1 MNRKEVSE
9 IKKNISVNNDL
20 FVVNNV
26 VVAFVD
32 AEKQIKCKTN
42 RSFTEIPDEELEC
55 ILDTVTAGLSG
66 TLGKGLVE
74 YEFPKEAYE
83 DGKQHEIIYN
93 AYKSKLK
100 DEEAVDKLL
109 EHIVSNLTYSSTYA
123 IYITHSSYTV
133 FKKTKADEEDP
144 YNNFDFSF
152 MNVCLC
158 PVEIR
163 IDGLIYDEEEN
174 AIVKKHDF
182 DRIVSPKPQDAFMY
196 PTFTGRGPDV
206 NHVLCY
212 TKNVKKPNISVVE
225 EILGCQFTSTAV
237 DQKIAFHDIIEAVAG
252 ENLDYQF
259 LSNVNEKIRD
269 IVDSTKNDFDIPT
282 LNEDDVCNIL
292 IDSGVEEEKE
302 ESIRSAYKTVVGEEN
317 LPAVNL
323 LENKMQLAADG
334 ITINVG
340 KNAISKVRTRN
351 EDGRRYLLIDLDDP
365 TIKINGIDSKV

>member
-1 MNRKEVSE
+1 
-9 IKKNISVNNDL
+9 
-20 FVVNNV
+20 
-26 VVAFVD
+26 
-32 AEKQIKCKTN
+32 
-42 RSFTEIPDEELEC
+42 
-55 ILDTVTAGLSG
+55 
-66 TLGKGLVE
+66 
-74 YEFPKEAYE
+74 
-83 DGKQHEIIYN
+83 
-93 AYKSKLK
+93 
-100 DEEAVDKLL
+100 
-109 EHIVSNLTYSSTYA
+109 
-123 IYITHSSYTV
+123 
-133 FKKTKADEEDP
+133 
-144 YNNFDFSF
+144 
-152 MNVCLC
+152 
-158 PVEIR
+158 
-163 IDGLIYDEEEN
+163 
-174 AIVKKHDF
+174 
-182 DRIVSPKPQDAFMY
+182 MY

-340 KNAISKVRTRN
+340 KNAIGKVRTRN

>member
-9 IKKNISVNNDL
+9 IKKNIKVSNDL
-20 FVVNNV
+20 FTTNNV

-32 AEKQIKCKTN
+32 AEKNIKCKTN
-42 RSFTEIPDEELEC
+42 RSYAEIPTEELEC
-55 ILDTVTAGLSG
+55 IIDTVSASLSG

-83 DGKQHEIIYN
+83 ENGQQSIIYN
-93 AYKSKLK
+93 AYNSRLK
-100 DEEAVDKLL
+100 DEEAVDALL
-109 EHIVSNLTYSSTYA
+109 EHIVSNLSYSSTYA
-123 IYITHSSYTV
+123 IYIIHSSYTV
-133 FKKTKADEEDP
+133 FKKTKSDEEDP

-152 MNVCLC
+152 MNICLC
-158 PVEIR
+158 PVELR

-206 NHVLCY
+206 NHVLY
-212 TKNVKKPNISVVE
+212 YAKNVKKPNISVVE
-225 EILGCQFTSTAV
+225 NILGCQFTSTAV

-252 ENLDYQF
+252 DNLDYQF

-269 IVDSTKNDFDIPT
+269 IVESTKNDFDIPA

-292 IDSGVEEEKE
+292 IDAGIETEKE
-302 ESIRSAYKTVVGEEN
+302 NSIRSAYKTVVGDEV

-323 LENKMQLAADG
+323 LENKMQIMADG

-340 KNAISKVRTRN
+340 KNAIDKVRTRN

-365 TIKINGIDSKV
+365 TIRINGIDSKI